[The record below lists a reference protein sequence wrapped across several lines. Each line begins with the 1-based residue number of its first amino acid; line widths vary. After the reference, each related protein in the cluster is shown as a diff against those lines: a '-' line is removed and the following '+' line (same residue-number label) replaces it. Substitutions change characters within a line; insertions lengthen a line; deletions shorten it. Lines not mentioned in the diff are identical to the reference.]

1 MSDDAP
7 LPPNFKRPR
16 PLFPEFARLVRKEDC
31 TPGDKR
37 PIRKAVILKMS
48 IANAAECSDLACR
61 RTRLCQRPAYKCR
74 LAHHADVYDWDY
86 TLPNCPR
93 RAMYDEIQRRVR
105 EGQFTDDD
113 FAKEVL
119 EVVRSFQP
127 DLGRKTEPPQN
138 EEQSS

>member
-16 PLFPEFARLVRKEDC
+16 PLLPEFARLVRKEDC

-37 PIRKAVILKMS
+37 PLRNAVILKMS
-48 IANAAECSDLACR
+48 IANAAECSDLTCR
-61 RTRLCQRPAYKCR
+61 RTRLCQRPAYQCPH
-74 LAHHADVYDWDY
+74 AHHADVYDWDY

-93 RAMYDEIQRRVR
+93 RAMYDEILRRVR
-105 EGQFTDDD
+105 EGQFTEND
-113 FAKEVL
+113 FAKEVS

-127 DLGRKTEPPQN
+127 GLGRD
-138 EEQSS
+138 SSR